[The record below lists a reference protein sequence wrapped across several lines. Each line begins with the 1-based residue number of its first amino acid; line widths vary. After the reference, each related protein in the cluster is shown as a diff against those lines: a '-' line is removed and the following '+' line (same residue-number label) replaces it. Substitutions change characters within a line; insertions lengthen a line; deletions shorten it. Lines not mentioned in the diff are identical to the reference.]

1 MADVIP
7 DDDDDDGKVED
18 LETRR
23 RGRRTIADAAA
34 NGEAETPDDDQLEFP
49 SGVVDAGSNTK
60 TLKTLIRAGLPVE
73 LTVSL
78 RSAEVPLRGGI
89 PDPDALTRLMVTAE
103 LAQVVPVPVREDVGG
118 VRKTVGWKVRAV
130 LRPTFVEAVA
140 DEATADAASG

>member
-1 MADVIP
+1 MADEPIP
-7 DDDDDDGKVED
+7 APGEDDNVTD
-18 LETRR
+18 LAGR
-23 RGRRTIADAAA
+23 RGGRTIADAAA
-34 NGEAETPDDDQLEFP
+34 NGENGEPEDDQLEFP

-60 TLKTLIRAGLPVE
+60 TLKTLIRGGLPVE

-89 PDPDALTRLMVTAE
+89 PDPDSLTRLLVTAE

-140 DEATADAASG
+140 DVADDVPATG